1 MPCFPMFHSSF
12 CFMLTLG
19 LHAHMLDIVSM
30 VMPCLDLCVYVLFSM
45 FLAYIYICTC
55 LYAWIHVLP
64 CLCAKLSHVYT
75 RVAMP
80 MSRSRFSHACV
91 LGSMFFMCFMLAF
104 HVLVRSMPCLGA

>member
-19 LHAHMLDIVSM
+19 LHAHMLDIMSM

-75 RVAMP
+75 RVSMP

-91 LGSMFFMCFMLAF
+91 LGSMFFTCFMLAF